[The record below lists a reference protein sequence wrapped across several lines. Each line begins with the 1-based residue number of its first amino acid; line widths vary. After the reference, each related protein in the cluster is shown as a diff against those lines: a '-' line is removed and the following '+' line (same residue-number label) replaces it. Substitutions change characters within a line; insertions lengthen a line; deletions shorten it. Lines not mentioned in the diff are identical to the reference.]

1 VNVVTLIGDLATD
14 VEVREVGE
22 KKVAGFLLAVQ
33 RPGREEA
40 DFVWVSAWERQA
52 ETCEQYLS
60 KGGRVAVDGRLRSRS
75 LEEDGKRRTKIE
87 VVANRVQFLSPR
99 PAREE
104 VVPFETG
111 TAAA

>member
-1 VNVVTLIGDLATD
+1 MVNVVMLIGDLATD

-22 KKVAGFLLAVQ
+22 RKVAGFLLAVQ
-33 RPGREEA
+33 RPGRDEA
-40 DFVWVSAWERQA
+40 DFVWVRAWERQA
-52 ETCEQYLS
+52 EACERCLA

-75 LEEDGKRRTKIE
+75 WEEDGKRRTRIE

-99 PAREE
+99 PATAD

-111 TAAA
+111 TAA